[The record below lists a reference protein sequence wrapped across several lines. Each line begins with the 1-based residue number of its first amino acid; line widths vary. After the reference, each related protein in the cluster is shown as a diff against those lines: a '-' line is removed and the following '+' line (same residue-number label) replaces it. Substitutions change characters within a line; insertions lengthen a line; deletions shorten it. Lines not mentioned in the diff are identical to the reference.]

1 MTAESAP
8 SRTRTALVTGVANKY
23 SIAWAIAQELSNEGY
38 ELCITYADERL
49 EEKVKELAASIPN
62 AFTLPLNVARDEDFA
77 QIGTEL
83 SKRWTHLDGV
93 VHAIAFANR
102 EDLGGRFVDTS
113 RDGFRVAL
121 DISAYSF
128 VALVKSVL
136 PLLETARGSAIA
148 LSYLG
153 GQRVV
158 PNYNV
163 MGVAKAALEMSA
175 KYLAVELGRSGV
187 RVNVLSPGP
196 IKTLAAKGIHGF
208 GEMLRLFVERSP
220 LGRPITQEEV
230 GKTAAFMLSD
240 RSSGITG
247 QVIFIDGG
255 HEIIGY

>member
-1 MTAESAP
+1 MSVENAQP
-8 SRTRTALVTGVANKY
+8 RTRTALIAGVANKY
-23 SIAWAIAQELSNEGY
+23 SIAWGIAQELANEGY
-38 ELCITYADERL
+38 ELCITFADERL
-49 EEKVKELAASIPN
+49 EEKVKELAASLPN
-62 AFTLPLNVARDEDFA
+62 AFTFPLNVANDEDFA
-77 QIGTEL
+77 RLGEAL

-93 VHAIAFANR
+93 IHAIAFAQR
-102 EDLGGRFVDTS
+102 EDLSGRFVDTS
-113 RDGFRVAL
+113 RDGFRIAL

-136 PLLETARGSAIA
+136 PLLEAAKGSALT

-175 KYLAVELGRSGV
+175 KYLAVELGRKAV

-220 LGRPITQEEV
+220 LGRPILQEEV

-240 RSSGITG
+240 KSTGITG